1 MVHPVR
7 PGTPFSL
14 PQNSPAPHADAIRDT
29 IVRGVANGLLGLNIG
44 KNRQRRL
51 QTFAFNQAIMT
62 ADIEF
67 SEEMFSSPERQP
79 KLT

>member
-7 PGTPFSL
+7 RDAFFA
-14 PQNSPAPHADAIRDT
+14 SPKFPRLLSADAIRDT
-29 IVRGVANGLLGLNIG
+29 IVRASPMVAGLHRQ
-44 KNRQRRL
+44 NRQRRL
-51 QTFAFNQAIMT
+51 QPFAFNQAIMT

-67 SEEMFSSPERQP
+67 SEEMFLITERQP